1 MFENPAR
8 WDNFHFADE
17 ICRGSKLP
25 NSLIFDSEAVG
36 SVSCPLS
43 GVS

>member
-1 MFENPAR
+1 VFENPAR

-17 ICRGSKLP
+17 ICLGSKLSD
-25 NSLIFDSEAVG
+25 SLFVDSEAVG

-43 GVS
+43 GAS